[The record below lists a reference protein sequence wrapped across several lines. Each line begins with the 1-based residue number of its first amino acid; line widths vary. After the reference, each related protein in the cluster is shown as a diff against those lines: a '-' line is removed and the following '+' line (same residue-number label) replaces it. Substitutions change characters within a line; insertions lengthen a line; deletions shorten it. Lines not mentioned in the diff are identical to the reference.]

1 MLRKLVLCLV
11 ACITFASLAYANTS
25 PIGGEHIALMKMDMM
40 ILPGTEA
47 FLDETIRDAEKSGAK
62 LIVLQLNTPGGML
75 NTTQHMIQ
83 KIFSSP
89 VPIVVYVAPTG
100 ATATSAGVF
109 LTLAGHI
116 AAMAPGTTI
125 GAAHPVAGDGKDIE
139 GDMRA
144 KAENSTIAM
153 VKAISEQRGRNIKW
167 AEKSVKDSSSITE
180 KEAVK
185 IKVVDLVA
193 DDIDELVK
201 KLDNRKVKVE
211 NKELILR
218 GLSKLPVREYKIS
231 FKNEVINVMANP
243 NIAAL
248 LWLGATTG
256 ISMEL
261 YNPGAIFPGVVG
273 VICLVMALAVSQVIP
288 ITQGGILLLILGVAL
303 IGAELFIPSGI
314 LGVGGVIA
322 IVFGS
327 IYLIDVAEA
336 PGLAVNL
343 ELIIPMAIVT
353 GIFLLGIVY
362 AVTKAMGR
370 KFETG
375 NEGLV
380 GLIGTA
386 TNNISDRGKIFVN
399 GEYWNAVSDEGIIEK
414 GAQVK
419 VEEVLPGLVLK
430 VSKTLEDKD

>member
-1 MLRKLVLCLV
+1 M
-11 ACITFASLAYANTS
+11 
-25 PIGGEHIALMKMDMM
+25 
-40 ILPGTEA
+40 
-47 FLDETIRDAEKSGAK
+47 
-62 LIVLQLNTPGGML
+62 
-75 NTTQHMIQ
+75 
-83 KIFSSP
+83 
-89 VPIVVYVAPTG
+89 
-100 ATATSAGVF
+100 
-109 LTLAGHI
+109 
-116 AAMAPGTTI
+116 
-125 GAAHPVAGDGKDIE
+125 
-139 GDMRA
+139 
-144 KAENSTIAM
+144 
-153 VKAISEQRGRNIKW
+153 
-167 AEKSVKDSSSITE
+167 
-180 KEAVK
+180 
-185 IKVVDLVA
+185 
-193 DDIDELVK
+193 
-201 KLDNRKVKVE
+201 
-211 NKELILR
+211 
-218 GLSKLPVREYKIS
+218 PVREYKIS
-231 FKNEVINVMANP
+231 FKNEVINVLANP

-327 IYLIDVAEA
+327 IYLIDVTEA

-343 ELIIPMAIVT
+343 ELIIPMAILT
-353 GIFLLGIVY
+353 GVFLLGIVY

-375 NEGLV
+375 NEGLL

-430 VSKTLEDKD
+430 VTKCFR